1 MSYPSPGLTGR
12 FSALQQGMAA
22 PQLLVDSHEMVRK
35 RVAEIIGEALDKID
49 NDLFE
54 HAEKTFS
61 RDEQRIY
68 FDAMERVRKHRNE
81 IHSGFDKYFRDIFGQ
96 KLTGS
101 GGTAPPPPKENE
113 WGGLELSLVSDSKV
127 QDEINIDKL
136 AQKVKNTVDPEE
148 FNGIRARFGHLLAMD
163 ALGDNQNPILPEAV
177 FEALKLS
184 VDQVATEEAVK
195 SKLLEAFAPYL
206 SAKMGGIYKA
216 VNANLIAH
224 QVLPKIR
231 HQVRSPSSH
240 GGGGGGGGFGAD
252 QMNVS
257 QKLTALAQ
265 SQMGRTG
272 NHQALGR
279 TGNNQA
285 LNALARSG
293 GFQALSGALGAMA
306 GAERSGWLGGGGPG
320 AGEAISVSALLNS
333 LLQGG
338 MEAPS
343 YQARAQSARL
353 LADPMRFPE
362 GQGAVAANGALMDA
376 LAEMQSQVNLGSFE
390 VDEQGLAGGAI
401 APGFLAALQPE
412 IRKKGNPLDQLTM
425 EIVTVVF
432 DFIFKDKNLPQT
444 IKDLI
449 ARLQIVAVRAAL
461 LDRSFFARR
470 QHPMRLLLDRISDA
484 GNDPEIDSAPTAPFI
499 VALRGIIDE
508 LVVGFETELSV
519 FEAALSKVDEAV
531 ANEKARADS
540 RVSVEAVKLEEE
552 ERRMVA
558 EAAVRSE
565 LRRRVTANTPDF
577 VVLFTTDWWS
587 KALVE
592 SYLKDLQGEDGYA
605 QRLGVVDAL
614 VWSVGPKTKSEI
626 AELAAMLP
634 KLVRSLVQGVA
645 ALGMPDEPKKAFMTS
660 LMQHHTGTVQQS
672 KLKPGEAVQG
682 GIEPEVAAPPPP
694 APAAIEDIV
703 FGASGA
709 QVVTAPAPPPVPETR
724 AQKKFQAAAAL
735 LAEDELDFSKASKVA
750 NNMDP
755 FAEVAATI
763 EKGAMIDITDDAAS
777 KRYRLTWISPKRTT
791 FLLTSSVHGPRKMD
805 EKEFTNFLRQGL
817 AVIVDKS
824 AALLDRAITAIVNE
838 ASAAPAPQKT

>member
-1 MSYPSPGLTGR
+1 
-12 FSALQQGMAA
+12 
-22 PQLLVDSHEMVRK
+22 MVRK
-35 RVAEIIGEALDKID
+35 RLTEIIGEALDKID

-68 FDAMERVRKHRNE
+68 FDAMERVRKHRTD
-81 IHSGFDKYFRDIFGQ
+81 IHSGFDKYFRDLFGQ

-101 GGTAPPPPKENE
+101 GGSAPPPPKENE

-136 AQKVKNTVDPEE
+136 AKKVKNTVDPEE

-163 ALGDNQNPILPEAV
+163 ALEDNQNPILPEAV

-231 HQVRSPSSH
+231 HQVRSAGSY
-240 GGGGGGGGFGAD
+240 GAGGGGFGAD

-279 TGNNQA
+279 TGSNQA

-293 GFQALSGALGAMA
+293 GFQALSGALG
-306 GAERSGWLGGGGPG
+306 GGGSNAGWMGGAPA
-320 AGEAISVSALLNS
+320 AGEPISVSALLNS
-333 LLQGG
+333 LLAGG

-412 IRKKGNPLDQLTM
+412 VRKKGNPLDQLTM

-484 GNDPEIDSAPTAPFI
+484 GNDPEIDSAPSAPFI

-508 LVVGFETELSV
+508 LVVGFETELGV
-519 FEAALSKVDEAV
+519 FEAALAKVDEAV

-540 RVSVEAVKLEEE
+540 RVSEEATKLEEE

-565 LRRRVTANTPDF
+565 LRRRVTPNTPDF

-626 AELAAMLP
+626 PELASMLP

-645 ALGMPDEPKKAFMTS
+645 ALGMPDEPKKAFMTA

-682 GIEPEVAAPPPP
+682 PIEEEAAAPPAPEP
-694 APAAIEDIV
+694 APIEDIV

-709 QVVTAPAPPPVPETR
+709 QVVTAAPRPAPPPDTR

-735 LAEDELDFSKASKVA
+735 LAEDELDFSKAATVA
-750 NNMDP
+750 DKMDP

-763 EKGAMIDITDDAAS
+763 EKGAMIDITEDTGS

-817 AVIVDKS
+817 AVIADKG
-824 AALLDRAITAIVNE
+824 AALLDRAITAIVSE
-838 ASAAPAPQKT
+838 GAATAAQKA